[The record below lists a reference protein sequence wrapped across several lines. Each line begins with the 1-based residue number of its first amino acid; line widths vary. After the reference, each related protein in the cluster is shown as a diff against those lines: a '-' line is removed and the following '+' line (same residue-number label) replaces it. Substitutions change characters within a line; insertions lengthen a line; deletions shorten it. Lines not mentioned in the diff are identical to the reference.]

1 MARRA
6 SFGSFVGA
14 VVEWYDF
21 LLYGVLAAL
30 VFNRQFFPSVSPA
43 VGTIASFGTLAVGF
57 VFRPL
62 GGAFFGHFGDRIGPK
77 RILVWT
83 IGVMGLSTVGIGLL
97 PNFSSIGIWAPVLLV
112 LLRAVQG
119 FAVGG
124 EWGGATLM
132 AVSQAP
138 KGRKAF
144 FSSGVQMGYGAGL
157 ILANGTVLLVTL
169 VMGADGLASWGWRI
183 PFWLSAP
190 LVLTGLWVRGGVAD
204 IHHAAVEKSEEPEVT
219 RPPLLEALTRRV
231 GRKPVYLTGAV
242 LGGVFAFPFFWAL
255 TGRHVVWTWVFALVL
270 VNISHDLAVS
280 VQQPLITELFGP
292 QYRYSGAG
300 LGYQVAAVVCG
311 GFTPFI
317 AASLVEV
324 TGSWVGVAWYLVFG
338 CLVSFLTVALMKG
351 RTGPA

>member
-1 MARRA
+1 MTDRPHSPYVVTEPASPPVITPAMARRA

-219 RPPLLEALTRRV
+219 RPPLLEALTRHPRAFFEIIGVRAVEMFTMYVVTTFALSYSVQTLGWSNRVFLNIAIAVGAISLVTIPAFALLSDRV

-242 LGGVFAFPFFWAL
+242 QI
-255 TGRHVVWTWVFALVL
+255 GRAHV
-270 VNISHDLAVS
+270 
-280 VQQPLITELFGP
+280 
-292 QYRYSGAG
+292 
-300 LGYQVAAVVCG
+300 
-311 GFTPFI
+311 
-317 AASLVEV
+317 
-324 TGSWVGVAWYLVFG
+324 
-338 CLVSFLTVALMKG
+338 
-351 RTGPA
+351 